1 MNLELRSPEYERESI
16 HVAEEVSDLSFP
28 FNGTLCSAK
37 GDEYKVRNNIIDL
50 LGREPE
56 ASSIAEYTNHWKLTA
71 SIYEDIWRKR
81 SLSLLTGEEF
91 PIEKEHELLIEWTA
105 PKEDGLYM
113 DVGTSTGLYARAIK
127 AAQKKST
134 VVGLDFSSQM
144 LEEARLKAE
153 ADETD
158 MFLLRAEASEM
169 PFFSNVFDGLVMG
182 GTLNELT
189 EPQKVLF
196 EMKRV
201 LKKDGVVF
209 MMHLVKAAAWYT
221 RLLQDS
227 ISIGGIKFWT
237 VEESNEMFSKAGFTV
252 EEQSIK
258 GIVCFTMLKG

>member
-16 HVAEEVSDLSFP
+16 HISEEVSDLSIP

-37 GDEYKVRNNIIDL
+37 GDEYEVKNNIIDL
-50 LGREPE
+50 LGQEPG

-71 SIYEDIWRKR
+71 SIYEEIWRKR
-81 SLSLLTGEEF
+81 SLSLLTGEDF

-105 PKEDGLYM
+105 PEKDSLYM
-113 DVGTSTGLYARAIK
+113 DVGTSTGLYARAVK
-127 AAQKKST
+127 AAQKDCT

-144 LEEARLKAE
+144 LEEARMKAE

-158 MFLLRAEASEM
+158 MFLIRAEASEM
-169 PFFSNVFDGLVMG
+169 PFFSSIFDGLVMG
-182 GTLNELT
+182 GTLNELS

-201 LKKDGVVF
+201 IKDGGKVF
-209 MMHLVKAAAWYT
+209 MMHLVKADAWYT

-227 ISIGGIKFWT
+227 ISLGGIKFWT
-237 VEESNEMFSKAGFTV
+237 VSDSNDMFAKAGFSV
-252 EEQSIK
+252 EEQLVK
-258 GIVCFTMLKG
+258 GIVCFSLLKG